1 MIMKKI
7 LLVAAVAALAACNN
21 SDNAKVES
29 MNKDSSASTKMD
41 DDNMNYPYTA
51 DYSHNFEIGSSKN
64 AMTILQLYKEWDGN
78 NLDNA
83 KNLFAENNDT
93 MVFADGNMFIGS
105 RDTLFSIAKQM
116 RGQMGTVV
124 DSVHAWV
131 PLRSKDKN
139 EDWVLI
145 WTREIATDAKGKK
158 TSRELQETWR
168 FDKDGKINLCYQYE
182 QQPPKMPPPP
192 PPAKK

>member
-1 MIMKKI
+1 MKKI

-21 SDNAKVES
+21 TTDSAKVES
-29 MNKDSSASTKMD
+29 MNKDSSGSGKM
-41 DDNMNYPYTA
+41 DDNMNYPYTS

-64 AMTILQLYKEWDGN
+64 AMTILQLFKDWDNN
-78 NLDNA
+78 NLDNS
-83 KNLFAENNDT
+83 KSSFAETDT
-93 MVFADGNMFIGS
+93 MYFADGNMFAGS
-105 RDTLFSIAKQM
+105 RDSLFAIAKQM

-131 PLRSKDKN
+131 PLKSKDRN

-145 WTREIATDAKGKK
+145 WATEIATNAAGK
-158 TSRELQETWR
+158 TTRREIQETWR
-168 FDKDGKINLCYQYE
+168 FDKDGKVNLVFQYE

-192 PPAKK
+192 PAKK

>member
-1 MIMKKI
+1 MKKI

-29 MNKDSSASTKMD
+29 MNKDSTASTKMD

-64 AMTILQLYKEWDGN
+64 AMAILQLYKDWDGN

-93 MVFADGNMFIGS
+93 MVFADGNMFTGS

-124 DSVHAWV
+124 DSVHAWL
-131 PLRSKDKN
+131 PLRSKDRN

-145 WTREIATDAKGKK
+145 WTREIATDAKGKR

-182 QQPPKMPPPP
+182 QQPPKMGPPP